1 MSPKAHTAE
10 KLVASNR
17 KAGHFMEIFERIEVG
32 IELKGA
38 EVKALRAGHV
48 EIKDAYADVDGGE
61 LYLHKLVINP
71 YQGGMV
77 FAPEPG
83 RRRRLLIHR
92 LELDRLAGKM
102 AQKGATLVPLKLY
115 FNANGWAKVELGLAK
130 GIRKGDRREVVKKK
144 EAEREMRR
152 VRGV

>member
-1 MSPKAHTAE
+1 
-10 KLVASNR
+10 
-17 KAGHFMEIFERIEVG
+17 MEIFERIEVG

-38 EVKALRAGHV
+38 EVKSLRSGHV
-48 EIKDAYADVDGGE
+48 EIKDSYADVDGGQ
-61 LYLHKLVINP
+61 LYLHKLFINP

-77 FAPEPG
+77 FAPAPD

-92 LELDRLAGKM
+92 LELDRLAGKI

-115 FNANGWAKVELGLAK
+115 FNNKGWAKVELGLAK
-130 GIRKGDRREVVKKK
+130 GIKKGDRRDVVKKK

>member
-1 MSPKAHTAE
+1 MAPKEHTAE
-10 KLVASNR
+10 KIIASNR
-17 KAGHFMEIFERIEVG
+17 RAGHFMEIFERIEVG
-32 IELKGA
+32 IELRGA
-38 EVKALRAGHV
+38 EVKSLRAGHV

-61 LYLHKLVINP
+61 LFLHKLVINP

-77 FAPEPG
+77 FAPPSD

-102 AQKGATLVPLKLY
+102 AQKGATLVPLRLY
-115 FNANGWAKVELGLAK
+115 FNNKGWAKVELGLAK

>member
-1 MSPKAHTAE
+1 MPPKEHTAE
-10 KLVASNR
+10 KIVATNR
-17 KAGHFMEIFERIEVG
+17 KARHFMDVSETIEVG

-38 EVKALRAGHV
+38 EVKSLRAGHV
-48 EIKDAYADVDGGE
+48 EIKDSYADVDNGQ
-61 LYLHKLVINP
+61 LYLHKLYINP

-77 FAPEPG
+77 FAPEPD

-102 AQKGATLVPLKLY
+102 AQKGATLVPLKVY
-115 FNANGWAKVELGLAK
+115 FNAKGWVKLELGLAK

-152 VRGV
+152 VREV

>member
-1 MSPKAHTAE
+1 MPPREHTAE
-10 KLVASNR
+10 KVVSTNR
-17 KAGHFMEIFERIEVG
+17 RARHFMDVYETIEVG
-32 IELKGA
+32 IELKGS
-38 EVKALRAGHV
+38 EVKSLRSGHV
-48 EIKDAYADVDGGE
+48 ELKDSYADVDGGQ
-61 LYLHKLVINP
+61 LYIHKLFINP
-71 YQGGMV
+71 YQQGSV
-77 FAPEPG
+77 FAPAPE

-115 FNANGWAKVELGLAK
+115 FNAKGWAKIQLGLAK
-130 GIRKGDRREVVKKK
+130 GIKKGDRREVVKKR